1 MYEEWMKMFIKLSK
15 RLERGLGYPKA
26 NSLDE
31 EERELYDFVRTQRQ
45 EYINNTLDKFKEK
58 LLNDIGF
65 YWGYDKVKND
75 SSLSTWLNTKDDYS
89 QELVNRN
96 GAHIK
101 RDGERATNRL
111 ISWER
116 LQKKEEKKG
125 GLDADKEYELRK
137 VGFYFDDSK
146 REKSQ
151 RRSDWF
157 KNYNKLIALLTK
169 VNGDYDKLKD
179 LSEFKSIAKWYNRQ
193 IREEQKGG
201 LEEYRRIL
209 LENIAF
215 PFEPKYKIENGQ

>member
-116 LQKKEEKKG
+116 LQKKEEK
-125 GLDADKEYELRK
+125 A
-137 VGFYFDDSK
+137 
-146 REKSQ
+146 
-151 RRSDWF
+151 
-157 KNYNKLIALLTK
+157 
-169 VNGDYDKLKD
+169 
-179 LSEFKSIAKWYNRQ
+179 
-193 IREEQKGG
+193 
-201 LEEYRRIL
+201 
-209 LENIAF
+209 
-215 PFEPKYKIENGQ
+215 

>member
-45 EYINNTLDKFKEK
+45 EYINNTLDKYKEK

-111 ISWER
+111 LSWER

-146 REKSQ
+146 RKKSQ

-169 VNGDYDKLKD
+169 VDGDYNKLKD

-209 LENIAF
+209 LENITF
-215 PFEPKYKIENGQ
+215 PFEPKYKIENGK